1 MCRSAVNNGNRL
13 RSEHRFAARAR
24 CAAFTLIEL
33 LVVLAVIALII
44 SILLPALSSARA
56 NGQNLKC
63 LSNLRNVLQTAEAY
77 SSTDPMGVFAPV
89 HRKGRYFRGSGFFEY
104 GGGPGNAKYTGW
116 NEFFDPNTRPFNEI
130 MYGITDINM
139 RNIKPGNLGFF
150 KEYQCPGEEFGFQQ
164 IPGAGSMGIPDATET
179 SYFTEYGV
187 AFRTNNLSYTNGVIA
202 GVYGRPKTR
211 VPSAADT
218 VAWMEA
224 RAQQTLRNN
233 DAIMPGAINFTL
245 TGYHR
250 RLGFFNLGYADGHAD
265 FVNMAPDTFH
275 HPSNTFERSY
285 YVRGSWGR
293 MDCQP
298 DVFYQDDEI

>member
-1 MCRSAVNNGNRL
+1 M
-13 RSEHRFAARAR
+13 
-24 CAAFTLIEL
+24 
-33 LVVLAVIALII
+33 
-44 SILLPALSSARA
+44 
-56 NGQNLKC
+56 
-63 LSNLRNVLQTAEAY
+63 
-77 SSTDPMGVFAPV
+77 DPMGVFAPV

-104 GGGPGNAKYTGW
+104 GGGPGNARYTGW
-116 NEFFDPNTRPFNEI
+116 NEFFDPNTRPFNKI
-130 MYGITDINM
+130 MYGITDISM
-139 RNIKPGNLGFF
+139 HSIKPGNFDFF
-150 KEYQCPGEEFGFQQ
+150 KEYQCPGDEYGFQQ
-164 IPGAGSMGIPDATET
+164 VPGSGSMGIPDATET

-233 DAIMPGAINFTL
+233 DAIMPGAINLTL

-265 FVNMAPDTFH
+265 FVNMAPKTFH